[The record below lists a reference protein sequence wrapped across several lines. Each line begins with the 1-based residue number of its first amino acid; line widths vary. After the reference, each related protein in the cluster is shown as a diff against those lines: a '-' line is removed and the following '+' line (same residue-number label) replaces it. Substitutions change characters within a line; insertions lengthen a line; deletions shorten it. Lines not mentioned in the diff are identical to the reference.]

1 MTMRK
6 ITGGKTTSFAK
17 LINKKTTVYVDK
29 TQPVCLMASQEDDIL
44 LTRPRR
50 MGKSTLLSTLEYLF
64 SKGTVGTEGLYCH
77 EHWPEPNRYF
87 VFHFD
92 WSDLI
97 CTSKEDFQF
106 AFLSS
111 LDPYLKYF
119 GITLNTNVTIS
130 QCFIS
135 FIDDCLAKLQDE
147 EFLAAHPELK
157 DGDRPFCSD
166 SVVLLIDE
174 YDAPLSKNLDNPE
187 LFEQLLPIYTSIFST
202 IKRLRCF
209 RSVFITG
216 VSSYS
221 QTSIFSGANQFI
233 NISLESDYATCC
245 GYTREEI
252 EHYFAPELK
261 RAQEVTNLSHD
272 ELLKAMSYFYDGY
285 SFSENPSEQERVF
298 SPVSVSL
305 FLRSPQNGFKN
316 YWSNTGAQSSFILK
330 MLQQCNHAIVNQL
343 LNSIY
348 QNSIDKKTEVD
359 ASMAEAIAGLFPVF
373 SFAIDKSETNQ
384 ANKHLLSIDVNSLI
398 VKHDDIK
405 AITLDNAIAILFQS
419 GYLSIKEVKG
429 TKAYLGLA
437 NHEVA
442 NSLANLL
449 INELKNKPEGMP
461 GVNHKLFSLFSD
473 QDEVF
478 ERLHQGGKS
487 IADLFDDILNC
498 LDGTSFTEPNYEKAL
513 TATLFWPFM
522 FSGYY
527 AQREVQSLF
536 GYADLVIYKQE
547 NGPMVPDVVIEFKLA
562 RRRDNVIKKLDE
574 GSKQMIDRKYGFSLL
589 NSDPHRY
596 CIVISNALKQ
606 VAAVSRI
613 NRDGTYAVEYQHPD
627 INAKG
632 IAKPK

>member
-1 MTMRK
+1 MERRLITNGYFASFEQLISSNK
-6 ITGGKTTSFAK
+6 I
-17 LINKKTTVYVDK
+17 YVDK
-29 TQPVCLMASQEDDIL
+29 TKFACELAKDEGAFL

-50 MGKSTLLSTLEYLF
+50 MGKSTMVSTLEYLF

-77 EHWPEPNRYF
+77 ENWPDPNRYF
-87 VFHFD
+87 VFHLD
-92 WSDLI
+92 WSRSDI
-97 CTSKEDFQF
+97 SSVDDFKK
-106 AFLSS
+106 S
-111 LDPYLKYF
+111 LNDYLDGWALYF
-119 GITLNTNVTIS
+119 GFEIPTNKILDWRFVFFFQACI
-130 QCFIS
+130 
-135 FIDDCLAKLQDE
+135 AKLKDE

-157 DGDRPFCSD
+157 EGDRPFCSD
-166 SVVLLIDE
+166 RVVLLIDE
-174 YDAPLSKNLDNPE
+174 YDAPLSRNLDNPE
-187 LFEQLLPIYTSIFST
+187 LFEQLLPIYTSFFST
-202 IKRLRCF
+202 IKSLPCF
-209 RSVFITG
+209 RMVFITG

-233 NISLESDYATCC
+233 NISLDSDYATCC

-261 RAQEVTNLSHD
+261 RDQEVTNLSHD

-285 SFSENPSEQERVF
+285 SFSEKAEEQTRVF

-305 FLRSPQNGFKN
+305 FLREPENGFEN
-316 YWSNTGAQSSFILK
+316 YWSNTGARSSFILK
-330 MLQQCNHAIVNQL
+330 LLQQCNHAIVNKL

-348 QNSIDKKTEVD
+348 QNPIDKKAEID
-359 ASMAEAIAGLFPVF
+359 ASMADVIEGLFPVF
-373 SFAIDKSETNQ
+373 SLAIDNSATNQ
-384 ANKHLLSIDVNSLI
+384 ANKQLLSINVNSLI

-429 TKAYLGLA
+429 STAYLGLA

-478 ERLHQGGKS
+478 ERLHQGPQR
-487 IADLFDDILNC
+487 IADLLNLILNC
-498 LDGTSFTEPNYEKAL
+498 LDEKVFNEPNYDDVL
-513 TATLFWPFM
+513 TSAITMSLIFT
-522 FSGYY
+522 GY
-527 AQREVQSLF
+527 AKQRDVKSLI
-536 GYADLVIYKQE
+536 GPADLVIYKQE
-547 NGPMVPDVVIEFKLA
+547 IGVKVPDLLIEFKLA
-562 RRRDNVIKKLDE
+562 RCSDDVIKKLDE
-574 GSKQMIDRKYGFSLL
+574 GSKQMVDRKYGFSLL

-596 CIVISNALKQ
+596 CIVISKALKQ

-613 NRDGTYAVEYQHPD
+613 NRDGTYAVEYQHPSL
-627 INAKG
+627 NANNT
-632 IAKPK
+632 

>member
-1 MTMRK
+1 MTMRI
-6 ITGGKTTSFAK
+6 ITTGESLSFDQ
-17 LINKKTTVYVDK
+17 LINKTTVYVDK
-29 TQPVCLMASQEDDIL
+29 TRPVCEMASTYAQYL

-50 MGKSTLLSTLEYLF
+50 MGKSTLVDTLEYLF

-77 EHWPEPNRYF
+77 EHWPDPNRYF

-92 WSDLI
+92 WSKSD
-97 CTSKEDFQF
+97 TSSVDDFKQN
-106 AFLSS
+106 LNEE
-111 LDPYLKYF
+111 LDDWASYF
-119 GITLNTNVTIS
+119 GFEIPTNKRLARRFEFLIKAS
-130 QCFIS
+130 I
-135 FIDDCLAKLQDE
+135 AKLKDE

-166 SVVLLIDE
+166 RVVLLIDE
-174 YDAPLSKNLDNPE
+174 YDAPLSRNLDSPE

-202 IKRLRCF
+202 IKSLRCF

-221 QTSIFSGANQFI
+221 QTSIFSGANQFR
-233 NISLESDYATCC
+233 NISLDSKYATCC

-285 SFSENPSEQERVF
+285 SFSKKPSDQERVF

-305 FLRSPQNGFKN
+305 FLSEPEEGFNN
-316 YWSNTGAQSSFILK
+316 YWSNTGARSSFILK
-330 MLQQCNHAIVNQL
+330 LLQKCNHAIVNQL

-348 QNSIDKKTEVD
+348 QNPIDKKKAVD
-359 ASMAEAIAGLFPVF
+359 ASIADVFESLFPIF
-373 SFAIDKSETNQ
+373 SLAIDNSATNQ
-384 ANKHLLSIDVNSLI
+384 ANKQLLSIDVNSLI
-398 VKHDDIK
+398 VKLNNIK
-405 AITLDNAIAILFQS
+405 NITLTNAIAILFQA
-419 GYLSIKEVKG
+419 GYLSIKEVIDNV
-429 TKAYLGLA
+429 AYLGLA

-442 NSLANLL
+442 NSLATLL
-449 INELKNKPEGMP
+449 IEELQDHPESMP
-461 GVNHKLFSLFSD
+461 GVNHKLFSLLSNKK
-473 QDEVF
+473 EVF

-498 LDGTSFTEPNYEKAL
+498 LDEKSFTEPNYEKAL
-513 TATLFWPFM
+513 TANIFLPFF
-522 FSGYY
+522 FSGFC
-527 AQREVQSLF
+527 AQREFASLF
-536 GYADLVIYKQE
+536 GYADLVINKQE
-547 NGPMVPDVVIEFKLA
+547 NGLMVPDVVIEFKLA
-562 RRRDNVIKKLDE
+562 RCRDNVIKKLDE
-574 GSKQMIDRKYGFSLL
+574 GSKQMVDRKYGFSLL

-596 CIVISNALKQ
+596 CIVLSNALKQ

-632 IAKPK
+632 IAKAK

>member
-6 ITGGKTTSFAK
+6 ITAGKNSSFAQ
-17 LINKKTTVYVDK
+17 LINNTTVYVDK

-87 VFHFD
+87 VFHLD
-92 WSDLI
+92 WSRFKISSVD
-97 CTSKEDFQF
+97 DFMQR
-106 AFLSS
+106 LNEE
-111 LDPYLKYF
+111 LDGWALYF
-119 GITLNTNVTIS
+119 GFEIPTNKQLDWRLVFFFEACI
-130 QCFIS
+130 
-135 FIDDCLAKLQDE
+135 AKLKDE

-166 SVVLLIDE
+166 RVVLLIDE
-174 YDAPLSKNLDNPE
+174 YDAPLSRNLDNPE

-202 IKRLRCF
+202 IKSLSCF
-209 RSVFITG
+209 RTVFITG

-233 NISLESDYATCC
+233 NISLDSDYATCC

-305 FLRSPQNGFKN
+305 FLRSPQKGFKN
-316 YWSNTGAQSSFILK
+316 YWSNTGARSSFILK
-330 MLQQCNHAIVNQL
+330 LLQQCNHAIVNHL

-348 QNSIDKKTEVD
+348 KNAIDKKAEID
-359 ASMAEAIAGLFPVF
+359 ASIADVIEGLFPVF
-373 SFAIDKSETNQ
+373 SLAIDNSATNQ
-384 ANKHLLSIDVNSLI
+384 ANKQLLSINVNRLI
-398 VKHDDIK
+398 VKHNNIK
-405 AITLDNAIAILFQS
+405 NLTLDNAIAILFQA
-419 GYLSIKEVKG
+419 GYLSIKEVIDND
-429 TKAYLGLA
+429 AYLGLA

-449 INELKNKPEGMP
+449 IEELENHPEGMP
-461 GVNHKLFSLFSD
+461 GVNHELFNLLSNKK
-473 QDEVF
+473 EVF
-478 ERLHQGGKS
+478 ERLHQGGKG
-487 IADLFDDILNC
+487 IADLFSNIFN
-498 LDGTSFTEPNYEKAL
+498 SFNQKIFKEPNYEEVL
-513 TATLFWPFM
+513 SSIIG
-522 FSGYY
+522 FSMMCSGFY
-527 AQREVQSLF
+527 AQREVESLF
-536 GYADLVIYKQE
+536 GYADFVIYKQG
-547 NGPMVPDVVIEFKLA
+547 NGLKVPDVVIEFKLA
-562 RRRDNVIKKLDE
+562 RCRDNIIKKLNE
-574 GSKQMIDRKYGFSLL
+574 GSKQMVDRKYGFSLL

-606 VAAVSRI
+606 VAAVL
-613 NRDGTYAVEYQHPD
+613 
-627 INAKG
+627 
-632 IAKPK
+632 

>member
-1 MTMRK
+1 MTMRI
-6 ITGGKTTSFAK
+6 ITTGESLSFAQ
-17 LINKKTTVYVDK
+17 LINKTMVYVDK
-29 TQPVCLMASQEDDIL
+29 TRPVCEMASTNAQYL

-50 MGKSTLLSTLEYLF
+50 MGKSTLVDTLEYLF

-87 VFHFD
+87 VFHLD
-92 WSDLI
+92 WSRFNISSVD
-97 CTSKEDFQF
+97 DFMQR
-106 AFLSS
+106 LNEE
-111 LDPYLKYF
+111 LDGWALYF
-119 GITLNTNVTIS
+119 GFEIPTNKQLDWRLVFFF
-130 QCFIS
+130 QAC
-135 FIDDCLAKLQDE
+135 IDKLKDE
-147 EFLAAHPELK
+147 EFLSAHPELK

-174 YDAPLSKNLDNPE
+174 YDAPLSRNLDNPE

-202 IKRLRCF
+202 IKSLRCF

-216 VSSYS
+216 VSSYA

-373 SFAIDKSETNQ
+373 SLAIDKSETNQ

-405 AITLDNAIAILFQS
+405 ALSLDNAIAILFQS
-419 GYLSIKEVKG
+419 GYLSIKEIIDND
-429 TKAYLGLA
+429 AYLGLA

-442 NSLANLL
+442 NSLATLL
-449 INELKNKPEGMP
+449 MQELKKVHPELSGI
-461 GVNHKLFSLFSD
+461 NLKLFSLLSNKK
-473 QDEVF
+473 EVF
-478 ERLHQGGKS
+478 ERLHQGPQR
-487 IADLFDDILNC
+487 IAGLLNLILNC
-498 LDGTSFTEPNYEKAL
+498 LDEKLFQDPNYDEVL
-513 TATLFWPFM
+513 TSAITMSLIFT
-522 FSGYY
+522 GY
-527 AQREVQSLF
+527 AEQRDVQSLF
-536 GYADLVIYKQE
+536 GPEDLVIYKQE
-547 NGPMVPDVVIEFKLA
+547 IGVKVPDLLIEFKLA
-562 RRRDNVIKKLDE
+562 RCSDDVIKKLDE
-574 GSKQMIDRKYGFSLL
+574 GSKQMVDRKYGFSLL

-632 IAKPK
+632 IAKSK

>member
-1 MTMRK
+1 MTMRF
-6 ITGGKTTSFAK
+6 ITGGKTSSFDE
-17 LINKKTTVYVDK
+17 LIDKSTVYVDK
-29 TQPVCLMASQEDDIL
+29 TQPVCLMASQKDDIL

-50 MGKSTLLSTLEYLF
+50 MGKSTMVSTLEYLF

-92 WSDLI
+92 WSNI
-97 CTSKEDFQF
+97 YCESAEEFQV
-106 AFLSS
+106 AFRSS
-111 LDPYLKYF
+111 LNIFSKYF
-119 GITLNTNVTIS
+119 GITLDTNLIIS
-130 QCFIS
+130 DCFKS
-135 FIDDCLAKLQDE
+135 FLYDCLAKLKDE

-157 DGDRPFCSD
+157 EGDRPFCSD
-166 SVVLLIDE
+166 RVVLLIDE
-174 YDAPLSKNLDNPE
+174 YDAPLSRNLDNPE

-202 IKRLRCF
+202 IKSLPCF
-209 RSVFITG
+209 RMVFITG

-221 QTSIFSGANQFI
+221 QTSIFSGANQFR
-233 NISLESDYATCC
+233 NISLDSKYATCC

-285 SFSENPSEQERVF
+285 SFSKKPEEQTRVF

-305 FLRSPQNGFKN
+305 FLREPEEGFNN

-359 ASMAEAIAGLFPVF
+359 ASMAEAIEGLFPVF
-373 SFAIDKSETNQ
+373 SLAIDKSETNQ

-405 AITLDNAIAILFQS
+405 ALSLDNAIAILFQS
-419 GYLSIKEVKG
+419 GYLSIKEIIDND
-429 TKAYLGLA
+429 AYLGLA

-442 NSLANLL
+442 NTLATLL
-449 INELKNKPEGMP
+449 MQELKKDNSVLAGI
-461 GVNHKLFSLFSD
+461 NHKLFSLLSNKK
-473 QDEVF
+473 EVF

-487 IADLFDDILNC
+487 IADLFSNIFN
-498 LDGTSFTEPNYEKAL
+498 SFDQKIFKEPNYEEVL
-513 TATLFWPFM
+513 SSIIG
-522 FSGYY
+522 FSMMCTGFY
-527 AQREVQSLF
+527 AQREVASLF
-536 GYADLVIYKQE
+536 GYADFVIYKKV
-547 NGPMVPDVVIEFKLA
+547 NGLKVPDVIIEFKLA
-562 RRRDNVIKKLDE
+562 RCRQNIIKKLNE
-574 GSKQMIDRKYGFSLL
+574 GSKQMVDRKYGFSLL

>member
-1 MTMRK
+1 MEHRLITNGYFATFEQLISSNK
-6 ITGGKTTSFAK
+6 I
-17 LINKKTTVYVDK
+17 YVDK
-29 TQPVCLMASQEDDIL
+29 TKFACELAKDEGAFL

-50 MGKSTLLSTLEYLF
+50 MGKSTMVSTLEYLF

-92 WSDLI
+92 WSNII
-97 CTSKEDFQF
+97 CESAEEFQV
-106 AFLSS
+106 AFRSS
-111 LDPYLKYF
+111 LNIFSKYF
-119 GITLNTNVTIS
+119 GITLDTNLIIS
-130 QCFIS
+130 DCFKS
-135 FIDDCLAKLQDE
+135 FLYDCLAKLKDE

-157 DGDRPFCSD
+157 EGDRPFCSD
-166 SVVLLIDE
+166 RVLLLIDE
-174 YDAPLSKNLDNPE
+174 YDAPLSRNLDNPE

-202 IKRLRCF
+202 IKSLPCF
-209 RSVFITG
+209 RMVFITG

-233 NISLESDYATCC
+233 NISLDSKYATCC

-285 SFSENPSEQERVF
+285 SFSKKAAEQTRVF
-298 SPVSVSL
+298 SPVSASL
-305 FLRSPQNGFKN
+305 FLREPENGFEN
-316 YWSNTGAQSSFILK
+316 YWSNTGARSSFILK
-330 MLQQCNHAIVNQL
+330 LLQQCNHAIVNKL

-348 QNSIDKKTEVD
+348 QNPIDKKTAVD
-359 ASMAEAIAGLFPVF
+359 ASMADVFEGLFPVF
-373 SFAIDKSETNQ
+373 SLAIDNSATNQ
-384 ANKHLLSIDVNSLI
+384 ANKQLLSINVNRLI
-398 VKHDDIK
+398 VKHNDIK

-449 INELKNKPEGMP
+449 IEELENHPETMP

-473 QDEVF
+473 QEEVF
-478 ERLHQGGKS
+478 KRLHQGGKS

-498 LDGTSFTEPNYEKAL
+498 LDGTSFIEPNYEKAL
-513 TATLFWPFM
+513 TATLFWPFF

-562 RRRDNVIKKLDE
+562 RYRDNVIKKLDE
-574 GSKQMIDRKYGFSLL
+574 GSKQMVDRKYGFSLL

>member
-1 MTMRK
+1 MEHRLITNGYFATFEQLISSNK
-6 ITGGKTTSFAK
+6 I
-17 LINKKTTVYVDK
+17 YVDK
-29 TQPVCLMASQEDDIL
+29 TKFACELAKDEGAFL

-50 MGKSTLLSTLEYLF
+50 MGKSTMVSTLEYLF

-92 WSDLI
+92 WSNII
-97 CTSKEDFQF
+97 CESAEEFQV
-106 AFLSS
+106 AFRSS
-111 LDPYLKYF
+111 LNIFSKYF
-119 GITLNTNVTIS
+119 GITLDTNLIIS
-130 QCFIS
+130 DCFKS
-135 FIDDCLAKLQDE
+135 FLYDCLAKLKDE

-157 DGDRPFCSD
+157 EGDRPFCSD
-166 SVVLLIDE
+166 RVLLLIDE
-174 YDAPLSKNLDNPE
+174 YDAPLSRNLDNPE

-202 IKRLRCF
+202 IKSLPCF
-209 RSVFITG
+209 RMVFITG

-233 NISLESDYATCC
+233 NISLDSKYATCC

-285 SFSENPSEQERVF
+285 SFSKKAAEQTRVF
-298 SPVSVSL
+298 SPVSASL
-305 FLRSPQNGFKN
+305 FLREPENGFEN
-316 YWSNTGAQSSFILK
+316 YWSNTGARSSFILK
-330 MLQQCNHAIVNQL
+330 LLQQCNHAIVNKL

-348 QNSIDKKTEVD
+348 QNPIDKKTAVD
-359 ASMAEAIAGLFPVF
+359 ASMADVFEGLFPVF
-373 SFAIDKSETNQ
+373 SLAIDNSATNQ
-384 ANKHLLSIDVNSLI
+384 ANKQLLSIDVNSLI

-547 NGPMVPDVVIEFKLA
+547 NGPKVPDVIIEFKLA
-562 RRRDNVIKKLDE
+562 RCRQNIIKKLNE
-574 GSKQMIDRKYGFSLL
+574 GSKQMVDRKYGFSLL

>member
-1 MTMRK
+1 MERRLITNGYFASFEQLISSNK
-6 ITGGKTTSFAK
+6 I
-17 LINKKTTVYVDK
+17 YVDK
-29 TQPVCLMASQEDDIL
+29 TKFACELAKDEGAFL

-50 MGKSTLLSTLEYLF
+50 MGKSTMVSTLEYLF

-77 EHWPEPNRYF
+77 EHWPDPNRYF
-87 VFHFD
+87 VFHLD
-92 WSDLI
+92 WSRSDI
-97 CTSKEDFQF
+97 SSVDDFKK
-106 AFLSS
+106 S
-111 LDPYLKYF
+111 LNDYLDGWALYF
-119 GITLNTNVTIS
+119 GFEIPTNKILDWRFVFFFQACI
-130 QCFIS
+130 
-135 FIDDCLAKLQDE
+135 AKLKDE

-157 DGDRPFCSD
+157 EGDRPFCSD
-166 SVVLLIDE
+166 RVVLLIDE
-174 YDAPLSKNLDNPE
+174 YDAPLSRNLDNPE
-187 LFEQLLPIYTSIFST
+187 LFEQLLPIYTSFFST
-202 IKRLRCF
+202 IKSLRCF
-209 RSVFITG
+209 RLVFITG

-233 NISLESDYATCC
+233 NISLDSDYATCC

-285 SFSENPSEQERVF
+285 SFSKKPEEQTRVF

-305 FLRSPQNGFKN
+305 FLREPEEGFNN

-359 ASMAEAIAGLFPVF
+359 ASIAEAIEGLFPVF
-373 SFAIDKSETNQ
+373 SLAIDKSETNQ

-405 AITLDNAIAILFQS
+405 ALSLDNAIAILFQG
-419 GYLSIKEVKG
+419 GYLSIKEIIDND
-429 TKAYLGLA
+429 AYLGLA

-442 NSLANLL
+442 NSLATLL
-449 INELKNKPEGMP
+449 MQELKKVHPELSGI
-461 GVNHKLFSLFSD
+461 NHKLFSLLSNKK
-473 QDEVF
+473 EVF
-478 ERLHQGGKS
+478 ERLHQGGKG
-487 IADLFDDILNC
+487 IADLFSNIFN
-498 LDGTSFTEPNYEKAL
+498 SFDQKIFKEPNYEEVL
-513 TATLFWPFM
+513 SSIIG
-522 FSGYY
+522 FSMMCTGFY
-527 AQREVQSLF
+527 AQREVASLF
-536 GYADLVIYKQE
+536 GYADFVIYKKV
-547 NGPMVPDVVIEFKLA
+547 NGLKVPDVIIEFKLA
-562 RRRDNVIKKLDE
+562 RCRQNIIKKLNE
-574 GSKQMIDRKYGFSLL
+574 GSKQMVDRKYGFSLL

-627 INAKG
+627 INTRG

>member
-1 MTMRK
+1 MTLRI
-6 ITGGKTTSFAK
+6 ITTGESLSFAQ
-17 LINKKTTVYVDK
+17 LINKTMVYVDK
-29 TQPVCLMASQEDDIL
+29 TKPICEMASTYAQYL

-50 MGKSTLLSTLEYLF
+50 MGKSTLVDTLEYLY

-111 LDPYLKYF
+111 LDTYVKYF

-187 LFEQLLPIYTSIFST
+187 IFEQLLPIYTSIFSA
-202 IKRLRCF
+202 IKKLDCF
-209 RSVFITG
+209 RTVFITG

-233 NISLESDYATCC
+233 NISLDSDYATCC

-285 SFSENPSEQERVF
+285 SFSKKAAEQTRVF
-298 SPVSVSL
+298 SPVSASL
-305 FLRSPQNGFKN
+305 FLREPENGFEN
-316 YWSNTGAQSSFILK
+316 YWSNTGARSSFILK
-330 MLQQCNHAIVNQL
+330 LLQQCNHAIVNQL

-348 QNSIDKKTEVD
+348 QNPIDKKTAVD
-359 ASMAEAIAGLFPVF
+359 ASMADVIEGLFPVF
-373 SFAIDKSETNQ
+373 SLAIDNSATNQ
-384 ANKHLLSIDVNSLI
+384 ANKQLLSIDVNRLI
-398 VKHDDIK
+398 VKLNNIK
-405 AITLDNAIAILFQS
+405 NITLANAIAILFQA
-419 GYLSIKEVKG
+419 GYLSIKEVIDNV
-429 TKAYLGLA
+429 AYLGLA

-442 NSLANLL
+442 NSLATLL
-449 INELKNKPEGMP
+449 IEELQDHPESMP
-461 GVNHKLFSLFSD
+461 GVNHKLFSLLSNKK
-473 QDEVF
+473 EVF

-562 RRRDNVIKKLDE
+562 RYRDNVIKKLDE
-574 GSKQMIDRKYGFSLL
+574 GSKQMVDRKYGFSLL

-632 IAKPK
+632 IAQTK

>member
-1 MTMRK
+1 MTMRF
-6 ITGGKTTSFAK
+6 ITGGKTSSFDE
-17 LINKKTTVYVDK
+17 LIDKSTVYVDK
-29 TQPVCLMASQEDDIL
+29 TQPVCLMASQKDDIL

-50 MGKSTLLSTLEYLF
+50 MGKSTMVSTLEYLF

-92 WSDLI
+92 WSNI
-97 CTSKEDFQF
+97 YCESAEEFQV
-106 AFLSS
+106 AFRSS
-111 LDPYLKYF
+111 LNIFSKYF
-119 GITLNTNVTIS
+119 GITLDTNLIIS
-130 QCFIS
+130 DCFKS
-135 FIDDCLAKLQDE
+135 FLYDCLAKLKDE

-157 DGDRPFCSD
+157 EGDRPFCSD
-166 SVVLLIDE
+166 RVVLLIDE
-174 YDAPLSKNLDNPE
+174 YDAPLSRNLDNPE

-202 IKRLRCF
+202 IKSLSCF
-209 RSVFITG
+209 RTVFITG

-221 QTSIFSGANQFI
+221 QTSIFSGANQFR
-233 NISLESDYATCC
+233 NISLDSKYATCC

-285 SFSENPSEQERVF
+285 SFSKKPEEQTRVF

-305 FLRSPQNGFKN
+305 FLREPEEGFNN

-359 ASMAEAIAGLFPVF
+359 ASIAEAIEGLFPVF
-373 SFAIDKSETNQ
+373 SLAIDKSETNQ

-405 AITLDNAIAILFQS
+405 ALSLDNAIAILFQG
-419 GYLSIKEVKG
+419 GYLSIKEIIDND
-429 TKAYLGLA
+429 AYLGLA

-442 NSLANLL
+442 NSLATLL
-449 INELKNKPEGMP
+449 MQELKKVHPELSGI
-461 GVNHKLFSLFSD
+461 NHKLFSLLSNKK
-473 QDEVF
+473 EVF
-478 ERLHQGGKS
+478 ERLHQGGKG
-487 IADLFDDILNC
+487 IADLFSNIFN
-498 LDGTSFTEPNYEKAL
+498 SFDQKIFKEPNYEEVL
-513 TATLFWPFM
+513 SSIIG
-522 FSGYY
+522 FSMMCTGFY
-527 AQREVQSLF
+527 AQREVASLF
-536 GYADLVIYKQE
+536 GYADFVIYKKV
-547 NGPMVPDVVIEFKLA
+547 NGLKVPDVIIEFKLA
-562 RRRDNVIKKLDE
+562 RCRQNIIKKLNE
-574 GSKQMIDRKYGFSLL
+574 GSKQMVDRKYGFSLL

-613 NRDGTYAVEYQHPD
+613 NRDGTYAIEYQHPD
-627 INAKG
+627 INDRG

>member
-1 MTMRK
+1 MRI
-6 ITGGKTTSFAK
+6 ITTGESLSFAQ
-17 LINKKTTVYVDK
+17 LINKTMVYVDK
-29 TQPVCLMASQEDDIL
+29 TRPICEMASTYAQYL

-50 MGKSTLLSTLEYLF
+50 MGKSTLVDTLEYLF

-92 WSDLI
+92 WSRFNISSVD
-97 CTSKEDFQF
+97 DFMQR
-106 AFLSS
+106 LNEE
-111 LDPYLKYF
+111 LDGWALYF
-119 GITLNTNVTIS
+119 GFEIPTNKQLDWRLVFFF
-130 QCFIS
+130 QAC
-135 FIDDCLAKLQDE
+135 IDKLKDE
-147 EFLAAHPELK
+147 EFLSAHPELK

-174 YDAPLSKNLDNPE
+174 YDAPLSRNLDNPE

-202 IKRLRCF
+202 IKSLRCF

-221 QTSIFSGANQFI
+221 QTSIFSGANQFR
-233 NISLESDYATCC
+233 NISLDSKYATCC

-305 FLRSPQNGFKN
+305 FLRSPHNGFKN
-316 YWSNTGAQSSFILK
+316 YWSNTGARSSFILK
-330 MLQQCNHAIVNQL
+330 LLQQCNHAIVNQL

-348 QNSIDKKTEVD
+348 QNPIDKKTAVD
-359 ASMAEAIAGLFPVF
+359 ASMADVIEGLFPVF
-373 SFAIDKSETNQ
+373 SLAIDNSETNQ
-384 ANKHLLSIDVNSLI
+384 ANKQLLSIDVNSLI

-405 AITLDNAIAILFQS
+405 ALSLDNAIAILFQA
-419 GYLSIKEVKG
+419 GYLSIKKVKG
-429 TKAYLGLA
+429 PKAYLGLA

-442 NSLANLL
+442 NSLATLL
-449 INELKNKPEGMP
+449 MQELKKVHPELSGI
-461 GVNHKLFSLFSD
+461 NHKLFSLLSNKK
-473 QDEVF
+473 EVF
-478 ERLHQGGKS
+478 ERLHQGGKG
-487 IADLFDDILNC
+487 IADLFSNIFN
-498 LDGTSFTEPNYEKAL
+498 SFDQKIFKEPNYEEVL
-513 TATLFWPFM
+513 SSIIG
-522 FSGYY
+522 FSMMCTGFY
-527 AQREVQSLF
+527 AQREVASLF
-536 GYADLVIYKQE
+536 GYADFVIYKKV
-547 NGPMVPDVVIEFKLA
+547 NGLKVPDVIIEFKLA
-562 RRRDNVIKKLDE
+562 RCRQNIIKKLDE
-574 GSKQMIDRKYGFSLL
+574 GSKQMVDRKYGFSLL

-613 NRDGTYAVEYQHPD
+613 NRDGTYAIEYQHPD

>member
-1 MTMRK
+1 MERRLITNGYFASFEQLISSNK
-6 ITGGKTTSFAK
+6 I
-17 LINKKTTVYVDK
+17 YVDK
-29 TQPVCLMASQEDDIL
+29 TKFACELAKDEGAFL

-50 MGKSTLLSTLEYLF
+50 MGKSTMVSTLEYLF

-77 EHWPEPNRYF
+77 EHWPDPNRYF
-87 VFHFD
+87 VFHLD
-92 WSDLI
+92 WSRSDI
-97 CTSKEDFQF
+97 SSVDDFKK
-106 AFLSS
+106 S
-111 LDPYLKYF
+111 LNDYLDGWALYF
-119 GITLNTNVTIS
+119 GFEIPTNKILDWRFVFFFQACI
-130 QCFIS
+130 
-135 FIDDCLAKLQDE
+135 AKLKDE

-157 DGDRPFCSD
+157 EGDRPFCSD
-166 SVVLLIDE
+166 RVVLLIDE
-174 YDAPLSKNLDNPE
+174 YDAPLSRNLDNPE
-187 LFEQLLPIYTSIFST
+187 LFEQLLPIYTSFFST
-202 IKRLRCF
+202 IKSLPCF
-209 RSVFITG
+209 RMVFITG

-233 NISLESDYATCC
+233 NISLDSDYATCC

-285 SFSENPSEQERVF
+285 SFSEKAEEQTRVF

-305 FLRSPQNGFKN
+305 FLREPENGFEN
-316 YWSNTGAQSSFILK
+316 YWSNTGARSSFILK
-330 MLQQCNHAIVNQL
+330 LLQQCNHAIVNKL

-348 QNSIDKKTEVD
+348 QNPIDKKTAVD
-359 ASMAEAIAGLFPVF
+359 ASMADVFEGLFPVF
-373 SFAIDKSETNQ
+373 SLAIDNSATNQ
-384 ANKHLLSIDVNSLI
+384 ANKQLLSIDVNSLI

-429 TKAYLGLA
+429 STAYLGLA

-478 ERLHQGGKS
+478 ERLHQGPQR
-487 IADLFDDILNC
+487 IADLLNLILNC
-498 LDGTSFTEPNYEKAL
+498 LDEKVFNEPNYDDVL
-513 TATLFWPFM
+513 TSAITMSLIFT
-522 FSGYY
+522 GY
-527 AQREVQSLF
+527 AKQRDVKSLF
-536 GYADLVIYKQE
+536 GPADLVIYKQE
-547 NGPMVPDVVIEFKLA
+547 IGVKVPDLLIEFKLA
-562 RRRDNVIKKLDE
+562 RCSDDVIKKLDE
-574 GSKQMIDRKYGFSLL
+574 GSKQMVDRKYGFSLL

-596 CIVISNALKQ
+596 CIVISKALKQ

-613 NRDGTYAVEYQHPD
+613 NRDGIYAVEYQHPSL
-627 INAKG
+627 NANNT
-632 IAKPK
+632 

>member
-1 MTMRK
+1 MERRLITNGYFASFEQLISSNK
-6 ITGGKTTSFAK
+6 I
-17 LINKKTTVYVDK
+17 YVDK
-29 TQPVCLMASQEDDIL
+29 TKFACELAKDEGAFL

-50 MGKSTLLSTLEYLF
+50 MGKSTMVSTLEYLF

-77 EHWPEPNRYF
+77 ENWPDPNRYF
-87 VFHFD
+87 VFHLD
-92 WSDLI
+92 WSRSDI
-97 CTSKEDFQF
+97 SSVDDFKK
-106 AFLSS
+106 S
-111 LDPYLKYF
+111 LNDYLDGWALYF
-119 GITLNTNVTIS
+119 GFEIPTNKILDWRFVFFFQACI
-130 QCFIS
+130 
-135 FIDDCLAKLQDE
+135 AKLKDE

-157 DGDRPFCSD
+157 EGDCPFCSD
-166 SVVLLIDE
+166 RVVLLIDE
-174 YDAPLSKNLDNPE
+174 YDAPLSRNLDNPE
-187 LFEQLLPIYTSIFST
+187 LFEQLLPIYTSFFST
-202 IKRLRCF
+202 IKSLPCF
-209 RSVFITG
+209 RMVFITG

-233 NISLESDYATCC
+233 NISLDSDYATCC

-305 FLRSPQNGFKN
+305 FLRSPQKGFKN
-316 YWSNTGAQSSFILK
+316 YWSNTGARSSFILK
-330 MLQQCNHAIVNQL
+330 LLQQCNHAIVNQL

-348 QNSIDKKTEVD
+348 KNAIDKKAEID
-359 ASMAEAIAGLFPVF
+359 ASIADVIEGLFPVF
-373 SFAIDKSETNQ
+373 SLAIDNSATNQ
-384 ANKHLLSIDVNSLI
+384 ANKQLLSIDVNSLI

-429 TKAYLGLA
+429 STAYLGLA

-478 ERLHQGGKS
+478 ERLHQGPQR
-487 IADLFDDILNC
+487 IADLLNLILNC
-498 LDGTSFTEPNYEKAL
+498 LDEKVFNEPNYDDVL
-513 TATLFWPFM
+513 TSAITMSLIFT
-522 FSGYY
+522 SY
-527 AQREVQSLF
+527 AKQRDVKSLF
-536 GYADLVIYKQE
+536 GPADLVIYKQE
-547 NGPMVPDVVIEFKLA
+547 IGVKVPDLLIEFKLA
-562 RRRDNVIKKLDE
+562 RCSDDVIKKLDE
-574 GSKQMIDRKYGFSLL
+574 GSKQMVDRKYGFSLL

-596 CIVISNALKQ
+596 CIVISKALKQ

-613 NRDGTYAVEYQHPD
+613 NRDGTYAVEYQHPSL
-627 INAKG
+627 NANNT
-632 IAKPK
+632 